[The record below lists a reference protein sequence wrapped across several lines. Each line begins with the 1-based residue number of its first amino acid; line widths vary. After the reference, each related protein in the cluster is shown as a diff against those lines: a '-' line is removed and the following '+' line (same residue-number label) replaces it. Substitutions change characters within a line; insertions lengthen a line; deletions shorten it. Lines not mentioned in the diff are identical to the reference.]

1 MIKVNIE
8 GESENI
14 NEFLK
19 NFKGSNFYFSVTD
32 QDQNKNN
39 SKNISLVASEVPG
52 KIPHEA
58 QFSFRGFIAEWIKE
72 GLYST
77 LKKFLDLSNNG
88 TMISFEN
95 ISEFKRINDFLTDNF
110 GENVNISHMLDR
122 ISQNNVN
129 NFKNSE
135 LIVLGRDNHFDDFD
149 YENEL

>member
-8 GESENI
+8 GETEQI
-14 NEFLK
+14 NEFIKNLK
-19 NFKGSNFYFSVTD
+19 ESNFYFSVTS
-32 QDQNKNN
+32 QNGDNP
-39 SKNISLVASEVPG
+39 SNISLAVSEVPG
-52 KIPHEA
+52 KIPDEA
-58 QFSFRGFIAEWIKE
+58 EFCFRGFIAEWIKE

-77 LKKFLDLSNNG
+77 MKDFLDLSNNG